1 MVGDWLL
8 AYQCLSNKPHVG
20 FLFWPVEHP
29 VHLHKEIIPA
39 STALVRKTM
48 KYIDW
53 PGWDTE
59 QLFNLTSDPQE
70 EHDEINNPFYAEVL
84 KEMRARHNVLREWV
98 K

>member
-1 MVGDWLL
+1 
-8 AYQCLSNKPHVG
+8 
-20 FLFWPVEHP
+20 
-29 VHLHKEIIPA
+29 
-39 STALVRKTM
+39 M

-59 QLFNLTSDPQE
+59 QLFNLTNDPQE
-70 EHDEINNPFYAEVL
+70 EHDEIFNPLYAEVL